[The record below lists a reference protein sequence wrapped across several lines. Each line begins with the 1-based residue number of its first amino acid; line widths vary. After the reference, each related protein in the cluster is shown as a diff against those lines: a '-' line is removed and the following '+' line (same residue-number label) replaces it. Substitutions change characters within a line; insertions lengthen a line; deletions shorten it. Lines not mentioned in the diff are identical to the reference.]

1 MSTTT
6 QILFNSPALHSLK
19 RDQLVKLCKIH
30 GLKAGGKNN
39 TLIARLRL
47 RARTLPL
54 DDPLGTPTPSDS
66 PDAKP
71 CADTEDEASD
81 DSREG
86 TPINNTLS
94 RPSEQ
99 WEVVMDTIAEVDEE
113 TLRSRGA
120 SDRQVSEFGTTT
132 SKVASVTSS
141 LRAIANSLG
150 LKRNL
155 SKTSGNTS
163 SSSSLSSEVVQSSS
177 TLPTSDPNEP
187 PVEPIPGQSN
197 LQGLPAPS
205 AARLSLSQEPTTTTI
220 RLVSNPAT
228 NLELLLSPP
237 KLKPFTT
244 SFDLVPATP
253 GATGSSS
260 VPVWP
265 CSPSGAARESL
276 YPAIPTFG
284 DLYKQQSLQSA
295 QYDSSDMDIDIDM
308 PGGLVAP
315 SVRKPTPGKAH
326 AGARFNTGATPKSS
340 EKPSAE
346 PVDVFSPA
354 PKPQKASIRARLDI
368 PRSEP
373 FVFGSSLPQHN
384 MSNLQFRTATHSVLD
399 EMNKRL
405 AEEGVEA
412 VDADL
417 LNNRRTTTEESVEKQ
432 ESNGPLR
439 IGDVFEKIHQKEFGK
454 MDSITSHYAA
464 KRGAQSTASQPI
476 LSKKRKASLAVKE
489 RPSGVPAARHRPNG
503 SRVASGASLITSPG
517 VFSEEGD
524 KVDEVADRRMSKRP
538 RVEREESDAPAQPDR
553 TSIALPPGP
562 EEEAQKQKERE
573 AIRRRL
579 EHNKATRRSS
589 MGRPSLGRA
598 PSRESKAKPARF
610 GFFASAKSLVQ
621 NVWNRGAGSKA
632 PSTIPVSKSVQPKGE
647 TKTLPRSTEA
657 KKSYMVP
664 TPSLN
669 PPGSS
674 AAANPKSST
683 VAGYGQSHNRG
694 SSLIGFSSLGRKTGL
709 AANNSRVSSMEAKSN
724 GMNSAA
730 NLQKQA
736 SCIPRSRTTSTFM
749 APTASSLARMSNVAR
764 IPSSTA
770 THNENSTL
778 TKASSSKQRLA
789 MSPQPG
795 ATMEQVTNSPRHP
808 AHSPRPAKIF
818 SQPLSPPPA
827 HAPMS
832 LTAAATRIVSA
843 TAKERSSS
851 SVKPSVLPKPKVLA
865 GRRPR
870 ISRSKVI
877 ARLASQRAAGTHS
890 SASAGTRK
898 AGGKVRSSMSAEAA
912 GKTRQSYNGARGGDM
927 LMSAKKRVR
936 QSEHA
941 RRKSRVVSG
950 EEGG

>member
-1 MSTTT
+1 
-6 QILFNSPALHSLK
+6 
-19 RDQLVKLCKIH
+19 
-30 GLKAGGKNN
+30 
-39 TLIARLRL
+39 
-47 RARTLPL
+47 
-54 DDPLGTPTPSDS
+54 
-66 PDAKP
+66 
-71 CADTEDEASD
+71 
-81 DSREG
+81 
-86 TPINNTLS
+86 
-94 RPSEQ
+94 
-99 WEVVMDTIAEVDEE
+99 MDTIAEVDEE

-132 SKVASVTSS
+132 SKGQSS
-141 LRAIANSLG
+141 AQHR
-150 LKRNL
+150 
-155 SKTSGNTS
+155 GNTS

-346 PVDVFSPA
+346 PVDVFSPV
-354 PKPQKASIRARLDI
+354 PKPRKASIRARLDI

-524 KVDEVADRRMSKRP
+524 EVDEVADRRMSKRP
-538 RVEREESDAPAQPDR
+538 RPDR

-598 PSRESKAKPARF
+598 PSPKAKPARF

-632 PSTIPVSKSVQPKGE
+632 PSTIPVSKPVQPKGE

-657 KKSYMVP
+657 KKSYM
-664 TPSLN
+664 
-669 PPGSS
+669 
-674 AAANPKSST
+674 SST
-683 VAGYGQSHNRG
+683 VAGYGQSHNRDN
-694 SSLIGFSSLGRKTGL
+694 SLIGFSSLGRKTGL

-808 AHSPRPAKIF
+808 VHSPRPAKIF

-832 LTAAATRIVSA
+832 LTAAATRIVGV

-851 SVKPSVLPKPKVLA
+851 SVKPSALPKPKVLP

>member
-30 GLKAGGKNN
+30 GLKASGKN
-39 TLIARLRL
+39 TALIARLRL

-54 DDPLGTPTPSDS
+54 DDPLSIPTPSDN

-71 CADTEDEASD
+71 CADSEEEASD
-81 DSREG
+81 DSREA
-86 TPINNTLS
+86 TPINNTPS

-113 TLRSRGA
+113 TLRSNRGA
-120 SDRQVSEFGTTT
+120 SDRQVGEFGTTT
-132 SKVASVTSS
+132 SKASVTSS

-253 GATGSSS
+253 GGAGSSS

-276 YPAIPTFG
+276 YPSIPTFG
-284 DLYKQQSLQSA
+284 DLYKQSLQSA
-295 QYDSSDMDIDIDM
+295 QYDSSDMDIDVDM

-346 PVDVFSPA
+346 PVDIFSPA
-354 PKPQKASIRARLDI
+354 SKPRKAPTRARLGI

-384 MSNLQFRTATHSVLD
+384 MSNLQFRTAADSVLD

-417 LNNRRTTTEESVEKQ
+417 LNN
-432 ESNGPLR
+432 
-439 IGDVFEKIHQKEFGK
+439 
-454 MDSITSHYAA
+454 
-464 KRGAQSTASQPI
+464 
-476 LSKKRKASLAVKE
+476 
-489 RPSGVPAARHRPNG
+489 
-503 SRVASGASLITSPG
+503 SP
-517 VFSEEGD
+517 D
-524 KVDEVADRRMSKRP
+524 Y
-538 RVEREESDAPAQPDR
+538 
-553 TSIALPPGP
+553 
-562 EEEAQKQKERE
+562 
-573 AIRRRL
+573 
-579 EHNKATRRSS
+579 H
-589 MGRPSLGRA
+589 
-598 PSRESKAKPARF
+598 
-610 GFFASAKSLVQ
+610 
-621 NVWNRGAGSKA
+621 
-632 PSTIPVSKSVQPKGE
+632 
-647 TKTLPRSTEA
+647 
-657 KKSYMVP
+657 
-664 TPSLN
+664 
-669 PPGSS
+669 
-674 AAANPKSST
+674 
-683 VAGYGQSHNRG
+683 
-694 SSLIGFSSLGRKTGL
+694 
-709 AANNSRVSSMEAKSN
+709 
-724 GMNSAA
+724 
-730 NLQKQA
+730 
-736 SCIPRSRTTSTFM
+736 
-749 APTASSLARMSNVAR
+749 
-764 IPSSTA
+764 
-770 THNENSTL
+770 
-778 TKASSSKQRLA
+778 
-789 MSPQPG
+789 
-795 ATMEQVTNSPRHP
+795 
-808 AHSPRPAKIF
+808 
-818 SQPLSPPPA
+818 
-827 HAPMS
+827 
-832 LTAAATRIVSA
+832 
-843 TAKERSSS
+843 
-851 SVKPSVLPKPKVLA
+851 
-865 GRRPR
+865 
-870 ISRSKVI
+870 
-877 ARLASQRAAGTHS
+877 
-890 SASAGTRK
+890 
-898 AGGKVRSSMSAEAA
+898 
-912 GKTRQSYNGARGGDM
+912 
-927 LMSAKKRVR
+927 
-936 QSEHA
+936 
-941 RRKSRVVSG
+941 
-950 EEGG
+950 